1 MAVGILDADG
11 GSTLEP
17 EDVVAISGPRGA
29 LVGSVEAVIP
39 EVDDPLLLDVPVTMV
54 DVFVRSKAVNGRTLR
69 ELADEPY
76 TRGVYLRKIMRN
88 MVEIPVLPETEIL
101 RGDILTIGG
110 STRNVDTAVAAI
122 GHADRPTESTD
133 LAVVAAGI
141 LAGGLI
147 GALSFGWGGIPIS
160 LSTSGGALL
169 AGLILGYLRTV
180 HPTFGNI
187 PRAGALAHE
196 YAGSERVH
204 RYRGHQRRAGIRF
217 GSAAGGLE
225 HLPLGNDRH
234 RAAADC
240 GGADRISRLQV
251 SSCDTVR
258 RLRGRAHDNRGVGNG
273 PGSGKEQG
281 TRARL
286 RDALRDR
293 QHGAHDLRHGDRPAD
308 DARCLTG
315 IKSASAGGELMD
327 IVKLREYE
335 ALSPFEIKDFLAKAA
350 TSTSAASAIAYL
362 NAGRGNPNW
371 IATEPREAFF
381 LLGQFAITE
390 SKRVLDLPP
399 GVGGMPQA
407 RGIADRLAAWLKEH
421 EILPGSEFLGALV
434 PWSVAKFGFD
444 ADRFVHELVDSIIGD
459 NYPVPDRMLVHNE
472 QIVHEYLQWA
482 MCGPPRPEGRFH
494 LYAVEG
500 GTAAMCY
507 IFKSMKTNRLLNAG
521 DTIALATPIFT
532 PYLEMP
538 HLEDYDLKIVSVQMR
553 QESRFQFDDAELKK
567 LLDPAIKAFF
577 VVNPGNPSAVAL
589 SEQTIT
595 KIGAILKKRPELILL
610 TDDVYG
616 TFVPGFRS
624 LLGAYPHN
632 TIGVYSYSKYFGCTG
647 WRLGVIAVHEDNLF
661 DRLIAKHPEPVLK
674 KLDKR
679 YGALTLE
686 PRKLRFIDRIV
697 ADSRDVALN
706 HTAGL
711 SLPQQVMMSLFS
723 LYELMDEKKH
733 YQKACIGIVRKRV
746 EATIEGLGIEVAPN
760 QNFDWYYGL
769 IDFEFWARK
778 YVGEDVVRWM
788 KDNVHPL
795 DIVFRLAEDHGIVLL
810 NGSGFDAPD
819 WSVRVSF
826 ANLDDHVYDDIGR
839 AIRAVARSYRQAY
852 EASKAKPAAR
862 KAKRKRAAPRR
873 AK

>member
-1 MAVGILDADG
+1 
-11 GSTLEP
+11 
-17 EDVVAISGPRGA
+17 
-29 LVGSVEAVIP
+29 
-39 EVDDPLLLDVPVTMV
+39 
-54 DVFVRSKAVNGRTLR
+54 
-69 ELADEPY
+69 
-76 TRGVYLRKIMRN
+76 
-88 MVEIPVLPETEIL
+88 
-101 RGDILTIGG
+101 
-110 STRNVDTAVAAI
+110 
-122 GHADRPTESTD
+122 
-133 LAVVAAGI
+133 
-141 LAGGLI
+141 
-147 GALSFGWGGIPIS
+147 
-160 LSTSGGALL
+160 
-169 AGLILGYLRTV
+169 
-180 HPTFGNI
+180 
-187 PRAGALAHE
+187 
-196 YAGSERVH
+196 
-204 RYRGHQRRAGIRF
+204 
-217 GSAAGGLE
+217 
-225 HLPLGNDRH
+225 
-234 RAAADC
+234 
-240 GGADRISRLQV
+240 
-251 SSCDTVR
+251 
-258 RLRGRAHDNRGVGNG
+258 
-273 PGSGKEQG
+273 
-281 TRARL
+281 
-286 RDALRDR
+286 
-293 QHGAHDLRHGDRPAD
+293 
-308 DARCLTG
+308 
-315 IKSASAGGELMD
+315 MD

-350 TSTSAASAIAYL
+350 TSTSAASAVAYL

-399 GVGGMPQA
+399 GVGGMPRA
-407 RGIADRLAAWLKEH
+407 RGIADRLTGWLKEH

-661 DRLIAKHPEPVLK
+661 DRLIAKHSEPVLK

-711 SLPQQVMMSLFS
+711 SLPQQVMMTLFS
-723 LYELMDEKKH
+723 LYELMDDKKH

-760 QNFDWYYGL
+760 QLFDWYYGL

-839 AIRAVARSYRQAY
+839 AIRAVARSYRQAF